1 MKHIVIVGASSGMG
15 KCLAEKYSQQG
26 HRVGITGRR
35 AELLNQIKKDN
46 PQIIT
51 ACFDITEAGALQH
64 LEKLISALGGLD
76 LLIISA
82 GGGEPNENYEWEKE
96 EWMVQLNV
104 NAFSKITHWAY
115 HLFMQQG
122 HGQLAVISSIAAN
135 RGNAVSPAYSAAKSF
150 QSVYM
155 EGLAIKANKSL
166 KPVYITV
173 IEPGFVATKKH
184 PGKIFWLVPVEKAAN
199 QIILAIEQKKQK
211 AYISKRWKLVAWLL
225 KRIPYNMYRRL

>member
-1 MKHIVIVGASSGMG
+1 MKRIVIVGASSGMG
-15 KCLAEKYSQQG
+15 KCIAEKYVKLNHQ
-26 HRVGITGRR
+26 VAITGRR
-35 AELLNQIKKDN
+35 QELLAQIKNNN
-46 PQIIT
+46 PQIET
-51 ACFDITEAGALQH
+51 ACFDIMKVDALQH
-64 LEKLISALGGLD
+64 LEKLINQLGGLD

-82 GGGEPNENYEWEKE
+82 GGGETNEAYEWDKE

-104 NAFSKITHWAY
+104 NAFSRITHWAY
-115 HLFMQQG
+115 QFFMHQG

-135 RGNAVSPAYSAAKSF
+135 RGNAVSPAYSAAKAF

-166 KPVYITV
+166 KPVFITV

-184 PGKIFWLVPVEKAAN
+184 KGKTFWVIPVEKAAN
-199 QIILAIEQKKQK
+199 QIIDAIEQKKQK
-211 AYISKRWKLVAWLL
+211 AYISKRWQLVAWLL